1 MGRPLFYE
9 FVPKA
14 CQTGRPGSTETDDE
28 SGLADTRF
36 VVVGLAAEE
45 GMGSWE
51 NVSFPSSLIPIDSG
65 QSLLFGRQ
73 WDGVIES
80 TK

>member
-14 CQTGRPGSTETDDE
+14 CQTDRDRTDDE

-36 VVVGLAAEE
+36 VVFVGLAAEE
-45 GMGSWE
+45 EMGSWE
-51 NVSFPSSLIPIDSG
+51 IVSFPPSLIPIDSG

>member
-14 CQTGRPGSTETDDE
+14 CQTDRTDDE

-36 VVVGLAAEE
+36 VVFVGLAAEE
-45 GMGSWE
+45 EMGSWGI
-51 NVSFPSSLIPIDSG
+51 VSFPPSLIPIDSG